1 MTHKKIY
8 KLYILSL
15 MYVDTFNQ
23 IGKRTFSSL
32 LFRKSYAV
40 NRQIQSL
47 QTEFK
52 NICDHSNGNTPLTN
66 ESDDLINAIDLLFMM
81 DEESL
86 KESITF
92 LTNKTINK

>member
-1 MTHKKIY
+1 MIHKKIY

-52 NICDHSNGNTPLTN
+52 NICDHSGKNTPLTN

-86 KESITF
+86 RETITF
-92 LTNKTINK
+92 LTNKTTNK